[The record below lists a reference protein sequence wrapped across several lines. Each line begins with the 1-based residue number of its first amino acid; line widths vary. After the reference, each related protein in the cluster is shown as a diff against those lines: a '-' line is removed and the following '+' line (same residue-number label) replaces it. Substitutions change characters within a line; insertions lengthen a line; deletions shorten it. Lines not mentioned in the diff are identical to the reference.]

1 MCIHPLIYP
10 VCTGFTKVKMILLVG
25 EKDKYKGKGKTFAV
39 VTGNLQRGQ
48 RSLHSALHVSAG
60 QTVPDTVRN

>member
-1 MCIHPLIYP
+1 
-10 VCTGFTKVKMILLVG
+10 MILLVG
-25 EKDKYKGKGKTFAV
+25 EKDKYKGKDKTFAV
-39 VTGNLQRGQ
+39 VTGNLQHGQ